1 MSVEDTPT
9 ADDIRQTR
17 LELAAGGVS
26 RFSDGTNSVDT
37 FSLDSLKKVEDEVR
51 VEEARSTPLA
61 SVFKNTVQLRSPGG
75 GFR

>member
-9 ADDIRQTR
+9 ADEIEASVAED
-17 LELAAGGVS
+17 LEAGVQS
-26 RFSDGTNSVDT
+26 FSDGTNSVTAMDPEKR
-37 FSLDSLKKVEDEVR
+37 LAAANKLRQNDSR
-51 VEEARSTPLA
+51 NTPLA